1 MRYIVLFLFFLF
13 LISYDYHL
21 QSMALLQESA
31 TSQVALRF
39 LPDAQNCKGDANI
52 PAVNCISLLA

>member
-21 QSMALLQESA
+21 QFMALLQESA
-31 TSQVALRF
+31 TSQLALRF
-39 LPDAQNCKGDANI
+39 LPDAQNSTGDANI
-52 PAVNCISLLA
+52 PAVDCISLLA